1 MNFVQAIS
9 TCFTKYATFSGRA
22 SRSEFWYFRL
32 FFLCVIFG
40 SSIFKNPIIDF
51 LFVIFILT
59 LIVPN
64 IAVWTRRMH
73 DRNKSGWVCLLGLI
87 PIIGTIILFV
97 WEVTAGTLGAN
108 RYGENPLKK

>member
-1 MNFVQAIS
+1 
-9 TCFTKYATFSGRA
+9 
-22 SRSEFWYFRL
+22 
-32 FFLCVIFG
+32 
-40 SSIFKNPIIDF
+40 
-51 LFVIFILT
+51 
-59 LIVPN
+59 VPN